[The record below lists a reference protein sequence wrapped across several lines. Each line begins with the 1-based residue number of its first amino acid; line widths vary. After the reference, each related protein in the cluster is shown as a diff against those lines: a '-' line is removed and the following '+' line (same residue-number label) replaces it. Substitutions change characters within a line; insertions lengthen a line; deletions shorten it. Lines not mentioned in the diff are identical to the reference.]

1 MSTDEPTL
9 GAETPTELA
18 SLDDEAPPS
27 IPDLPSDTDP
37 SAAEPS
43 FGEGEA
49 ASGARRLNPPPK
61 PRSRRSDASALSPPP
76 KPQRPRATPE
86 ARTAESPGVDALVAA
101 VAGRFEAAVAQPAPP
116 RPSPGAPR
124 PSAPAPLVKA
134 PSVNA
139 PAPAAPPVASAAPS
153 ASPQVTGNTASPV
166 PAQPRP
172 SATPPVG
179 TRSTSTSPPASTPS
193 AVLPVASRASPIAP
207 ASPRPQ
213 EAGSDRAP
221 ARTPAGASVSS
232 AAAVV
237 SAPRPRSDP
246 PTAVSYP
253 SARPPPIVTSDSDPP
268 APASLRAMRII
279 AVGEY
284 LPPVPAESAPAR
296 ALDPG
301 AVGEPARPAPPSEP
315 AAAFTRDS
323 EAPAVA
329 VPRPA
334 PAPPPPPPPP
344 APAAAASTPAG
355 SPAAP
360 AGGRAPVAAGA
371 PARATAADGAVP
383 ASPPRPSGELPSII
397 IAPEALT
404 AESGSSAAAEPS
416 PPVPPVAA
424 PSPGPSPPAELAP
437 GPPRA
442 AVAPEAPVPATPS
455 VTRPVAVPRPKRD
468 RRDADTLADAP
479 PPPLEELDLDEV
491 PSTERQS
498 VELLPEPAT
507 EGSVPKPPPPP
518 RRPPPPAPR
527 ELRDEADNKKPL
539 RRPWWEELFL
549 EDFGRADCRLTDD
562 QLFKEVNFIEE
573 SLGVAASGVILDLC
587 CGPGRHAVELARR
600 GYGVVGFDLSLYQ
613 LALAHDVAEE
623 RRQKINFVQGDVREM
638 SFEETFDGIYS
649 WNTSYGYF
657 EEEKN
662 FAVAQRMFRAL
673 RPGGS
678 LLIDVPNRD
687 FVARHSP
694 SQVWFE
700 GDGCVCMDDASV
712 DFITSRLRVKRSL
725 ILDDGRQKEC
735 YYTIRLYSMHELG
748 KLLHDVGFRVVEASG
763 DLTTPNV
770 FLGAY
775 SPRII
780 MLAQRP

>member
-1 MSTDEPTL
+1 MSIDEPNL

-27 IPDLPSDTDP
+27 IPDLPNDTDP
-37 SAAEPS
+37 SAAEPG
-43 FGEGEA
+43 FGEAEA
-49 ASGARRLNPPPK
+49 VSGARRLNPPPK

-76 KPQRPRATPE
+76 KPQRPRSTSE
-86 ARTAESPGVDALVAA
+86 ARTTESPGVDALVAA

-116 RPSPGAPR
+116 RPSPAAPR

-134 PSVNA
+134 PSVKA
-139 PAPAAPPVASAAPS
+139 PPSAPAAPPVTSAGPAAGSQVDGKTALPVSAPPRASAS
-153 ASPQVTGNTASPV
+153 
-166 PAQPRP
+166 
-172 SATPPVG
+172 PPVG
-179 TRSTSTSPPASTPS
+179 TRSTPTSPPASDP
-193 AVLPVASRASPIAP
+193 PVVSPAASRASPIAP
-207 ASPRPQ
+207 APPRPR
-213 EAGSDRAP
+213 EVGSDRAP
-221 ARTPAGASVSS
+221 PRPPAGASASS

-237 SAPRPRSDP
+237 SAPRSQSDP

-253 SARPPPIVTSDSDPP
+253 SGRPPPIVTSDSDPP
-268 APASLRAMRII
+268 APPSLRAMRII

-284 LPPVPAESAPAR
+284 LPPVPAESVSGRGP
-296 ALDPG
+296 DTG
-301 AVGEPARPAPPSEP
+301 VVGEPARPASPSEP
-315 AAAFTRDS
+315 VPSATRDP
-323 EAPAVA
+323 EAPAVV

-334 PAPPPPPPPP
+334 SP

-355 SPAAP
+355 LPVAP
-360 AGGRAPVAAGA
+360 ARGRALVAGGA
-371 PARATAADGAVP
+371 PAREVAAEGAVP
-383 ASPPRPSGELPSII
+383 TSPPRPSGELPSII
-397 IAPEALT
+397 VAPDVLAE
-404 AESGSSAAAEPS
+404 ESGSSVVAEPS
-416 PPVPPVAA
+416 PPAPPPAA
-424 PSPGPSPPAELAP
+424 PSPGPSPPVELAP

-442 AVAPEAPVPATPS
+442 AVAPEPPVPPTPS
-455 VTRPVAVPRPKRD
+455 IARPPAVPRPKRD

-479 PPPLEELDLDEV
+479 PPALEELDLDEV
-491 PSTERQS
+491 PSTERPS

-507 EGSVPKPPPPP
+507 EASVPKPPPPP

-549 EDFGRADCRLTDD
+549 EDFGRADYPLTDD

-573 SLGVAASGVILDLC
+573 SLGVAGSGVILDLC
-587 CGPGRHAVELARR
+587 CGSGRHAVELARR

-613 LALAHDVAEE
+613 LALAQDVAEE
-623 RRQKINFVQGDVREM
+623 RRQKISFVQGDVRDM
-638 SFEETFDGIYS
+638 AFEETFDGIYS